1 MQRQNKR
8 NTDMTHIA
16 SHRGG
21 SHLWPENSKFAFS
34 ETAKLEV
41 EMVEF
46 DVHQTRDS
54 RLVVHHD
61 ASIDRMTDGKGAIA
75 DLTYDELM
83 RHVILGTRGERIPT
97 LGETIAIFEPS
108 KVDLRLE
115 IKTKADGNAYE
126 GMESRIAAEL
136 MLSGMLKRSMVTSF
150 SLFRLEA
157 FVEALGMHGGK
168 REDLLGLVWL
178 CSPLL
183 LTQLGSKG
191 LLASLNAYDIRE
203 IALKADTISAAVL
216 DFWRGNGITVHGWA
230 AHTRE
235 AAQAMFRLGVASFTT
250 DRPDLAIAAR
260 PA

>member
-1 MQRQNKR
+1 MQRQDKKEP
-8 NTDMTHIA
+8 DMTLIA

-21 SHLWPENSKFAFS
+21 SHLWPENSRLAFS
-34 ETAKLEV
+34 ETARLEV

-46 DVHQTRDS
+46 DVHQTRDN

-61 ASIDRMTDGKGAIA
+61 ALIDRMTDGKGAIA
-75 DLTYDELM
+75 DQSYDELM
-83 RHVILGTRGERIPT
+83 RHVIIGTRGEQIPT

-115 IKTKADGNAYE
+115 IKTRADGSAYE
-126 GMESRIAAEL
+126 HMESRIVAEL
-136 MLSGMLKRSMVTSF
+136 MLSDMLKRSMITSF
-150 SLFRLEA
+150 SLPRLEA
-157 FVEALGMHGGK
+157 FVAALDAHGGGQ
-168 REDLLGLVWL
+168 EDLLGLVWL

-183 LTQLGSKG
+183 LTQLGTKG
-191 LLASLNAYDIRE
+191 LLAALDTYGIRE
-203 IALKADTISAAVL
+203 IALKAETIDPAVL

-260 PA
+260 PD